1 ERQLVS
7 SNSTSFPAAS
17 LDFLAFRFRKVPG
30 AGRGMRMV
38 RFRAARHLACF
49 YCGKRSGLK
58 NDGATRDF
66 LCLYCDATNY
76 LDENGEITDP
86 PVATDR
92 EAEATTT
99 QYAAPK
105 QPAPTDSTF
114 CQTCLKNQHLFT
126 KSLAQYFPDDPT
138 DPEYAQLER
147 NYYRYRKGL
156 EQRYPQVCDECAEKV
171 EHRIR
176 QAGYTAKTDH
186 LRRMMDRSRD
196 RKSTRRTTVLDWVNG
211 LGRTTW
217 RAGFVLQIL
226 WHLVIVAQVLQPSDG
241 GMRDP
246 DHVGFWARLV
256 VGLKHAT
263 TVFLPEADTLI
274 QGSIAAAFISAWW
287 NPHFVQVNR
296 GFTKH
301 LLGFTQWYSFQG
313 LIVFFRLA
321 FRRVLAIKGG
331 QAQSTHAQLSAHM
344 AMAASMAL
352 IYVLAGKSIRVDT
365 SPLFATYDK
374 PVLPK
379 QAVTP
384 AKRKQEDSKTFS
396 ELFNDALE
404 SANGT
409 PHKQPQLDLS
419 PSPPSP
425 KVLFNP
431 SRPELGSETLP
442 GNPGLPSTPSN
453 RPQQVQYAEEM
464 DWSPVLVASQHRAF
478 AKQSSP
484 NKGAGVLG
492 QAPSQPESSNPFWY
506 KVPAAPSNPA
516 RRLRNPSRAPE
527 PKQEPVETNKAP
539 FKSRH
544 RETTQKK
551 GADKASSGVE
561 FRQPKFFAP
570 AAGGDDASS
579 LADLLN
585 QSFSLSQEQ
594 DREEDVGTGNGGIWD
609 GLQSRRKT
617 SSSPNTCP
625 DRATIRPVEP
635 SILAGLLITWLLTLF
650 IDIPYGLECQTA
662 IMAAAGIIAIRVT
675 GDTSEDVEPCS
686 PPGPAAYILSA
697 LGIAELAAV
706 CWVGSEAWNG
716 ETTEVGLYGAG
727 VLAGMLGHQTLR
739 HFV

>member
-1 ERQLVS
+1 M
-7 SNSTSFPAAS
+7 A
-17 LDFLAFRFRKVPG
+17 
-30 AGRGMRMV
+30 
-38 RFRAARHLACF
+38 RFRAVRYLTCF

-92 EAEATTT
+92 DAEAATT

-126 KSLAQYFPDDPT
+126 KSLAQYFPDDPS

-156 EQRYPQVCDECAEKV
+156 ERRYPQVCDECAEKV

-186 LRRMMDRSRD
+186 LRRMMDLSRD
-196 RKSTRRTTVLDWVNG
+196 RKPTRRRTVIDWVNS
-211 LGRTTW
+211 LGKTAW
-217 RAGFVLQIL
+217 SAGFVLQML
-226 WHLVIVAQVLQPSDG
+226 WHLVIVAQVLQHGDDG
-241 GMRDP
+241 MYDP
-246 DHVGFWARLV
+246 DKLGFLARML

-263 TVFLPEADTLI
+263 MFLPTADTLI
-274 QGSIAAAFISAWW
+274 HWSIRAAFISAWW

-296 GFTKH
+296 GFTNH

-321 FRRVLAIKGG
+321 FRRVLDIKGG

-344 AMAASMAL
+344 VMAAGMVL

-365 SPLFATYDK
+365 SPLFATHDK

-379 QAVTP
+379 QAKTP
-384 AKRKQEDSKTFS
+384 AKRRQEDSKTFS

-409 PHKQPQLDLS
+409 PQKQPQLDLS
-419 PSPPSP
+419 PSPLVPS
-425 KVLFNP
+425 NR
-431 SRPELGSETLP
+431 SRPETNSEISFGNLGLP
-442 GNPGLPSTPSN
+442 GTPTH
-453 RPQQVQYAEEM
+453 RPQQVQDTEEM
-464 DWSPVLVASQHRAF
+464 DWSPVPVAPQHRAF
-478 AKQSSP
+478 ANQPSP
-484 NKGAGVLG
+484 SKGANRLG
-492 QAPSQPESSNPFWY
+492 QAPTQPESSNPFWY

-516 RRLRNPSRAPE
+516 RRLRNPPRAPE
-527 PKQEPVETNKAP
+527 RKQEPIEMNKAL
-539 FKSRH
+539 FKSRY
-544 RETTQKK
+544 RETSPKK
-551 GADKASSGVE
+551 GASETTTGVE
-561 FRQPKFFAP
+561 FRQPKFFAS
-570 AAGGDDASS
+570 ASGGDDASS
-579 LADLLN
+579 LADLLS

-594 DREEDVGTGNGGIWD
+594 DQEGDAGAENGGTRD
-609 GLQSRRKT
+609 GVQTRKKA
-617 SSSPNTCP
+617 SSSANISSV
-625 DRATIRPVEP
+625 RAVFRPVEP
-635 SILAGLLITWLLTLF
+635 LILAGLLATWLVTLS
-650 IDIPYGLECQTA
+650 IDIQHGWECQTA
-662 IMAAAGIIAIRVT
+662 IMALAGIIALRGT
-675 GDTSEDVEPCS
+675 GDTSEDVESSS
-686 PPGPAAYILSA
+686 PPGPAAYALSA

-706 CWVGSEAWNG
+706 CWVVSEAWKG
-716 ETTEVGLYGAG
+716 EMTEVGLYGAG
-727 VLAGMLGHQTLR
+727 VLAAMLGHQTLR

>member
-1 ERQLVS
+1 MRM
-7 SNSTSFPAAS
+7 A
-17 LDFLAFRFRKVPG
+17 RFRG
-30 AGRGMRMV
+30 ARR
-38 RFRAARHLACF
+38 LTCF

-86 PVATDR
+86 PVATDG
-92 EAEATTT
+92 EAEATTM

-105 QPAPTDSTF
+105 RPTPTDSTF

-126 KSLAQYFPDDPT
+126 KSLAQYFPDDPA

-156 EQRYPQVCDECAEKV
+156 ERRYPQVCDECAEKV

-186 LRRMMDRSRD
+186 LRRMMDMSRG
-196 RKSTRRTTVLDWVNG
+196 RKPTRRTTVLDWVNG

-217 RAGFVLQIL
+217 RAGFVLQML
-226 WHLVIVAQVLQPSDG
+226 WHLVIVVQVLHHGDN
-241 GMRDP
+241 GMHDP
-246 DHVGFWARLV
+246 DDISVLASVLA
-256 VGLKHAT
+256 GLKHAT
-263 TVFLPEADTLI
+263 KFLPGADALI
-274 QGSIAAAFISAWW
+274 QWSIAAAFLSAWW

-321 FRRVLAIKGG
+321 FRRVLDIKGG
-331 QAQSTHAQLSAHM
+331 QAQSMHAQLSAHM
-344 AMAASMAL
+344 VMAAGMVL

-379 QAVTP
+379 QAKTP
-384 AKRKQEDSKTFS
+384 AKRKQEDSKTVS

-409 PHKQPQLDLS
+409 PCKPPQLDLS
-419 PSPPSP
+419 PSPRVPRVP
-425 KVLFNP
+425 FNP
-431 SRPELGSETLP
+431 ARPELDSEISF
-442 GNPGLPSTPSN
+442 GNLGLAGTPTH

-464 DWSPVLVASQHRAF
+464 DWSPVPVAPQHRAF
-478 AKQSSP
+478 ANQSSP
-484 NKGAGVLG
+484 SKGASMHG
-492 QAPSQPESSNPFWY
+492 QAPTHSESSNPFWY

-516 RRLRNPSRAPE
+516 RRLRNPPRAPE
-527 PKQEPVETNKAP
+527 PKQEPAEANKAL
-539 FKSRH
+539 FTSRH
-544 RETTQKK
+544 GEATQKK
-551 GADKASSGVE
+551 EAGEASSGVE

-570 AAGGDDASS
+570 ASGGDDASS

-594 DREEDVGTGNGGIWD
+594 DQEEQVGAENGGIWD
-609 GLQSRRKT
+609 GMQSRKKK
-617 SSSPNTCP
+617 SPSPNSRS
-625 DRATIRPVEP
+625 DGAGMRPVEP
-635 SILAGLLITWLLTLF
+635 LVLAGLLATWLLTLF
-650 IDIPYGLECQTA
+650 PDIPYGWECQTA
-662 IMAAAGIIAIRVT
+662 IMAVAGIIALRVT
-675 GDTSEDVEPCS
+675 GETSEVVEPCS
-686 PPGPAAYILSA
+686 APGPAVLVLSA

-706 CWVGSEAWNG
+706 CWVASEAWKG
-716 ETTEVGLYGAG
+716 ETTDVGLYGAG
-727 VLAGMLGHQTLR
+727 VLAAMLSHQTLR
-739 HFV
+739 HLI